1 MRRALNI
8 TLVVIG
14 ISASV
19 MAAPRSAVPTNDK
32 SNATSVDGLHVSLPA
47 DMKSFPLG
55 AIPLP

>member
-8 TLVVIG
+8 VLVIVG

-19 MAAPRSAVPTNDK
+19 MASPRPPASPNGS
-32 SNATSVDGLHVSLPA
+32 SNAAQTPRLHVSLPA
-47 DMKSFPLG
+47 DMKSFPLE